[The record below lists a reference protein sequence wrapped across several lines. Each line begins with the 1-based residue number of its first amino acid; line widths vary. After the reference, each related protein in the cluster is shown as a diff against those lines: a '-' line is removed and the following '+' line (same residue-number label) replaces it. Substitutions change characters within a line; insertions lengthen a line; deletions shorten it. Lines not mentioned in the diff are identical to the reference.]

1 MWFFH
6 KISFWEVE
14 LKHFLFND
22 DNVWLS
28 TKSPQL
34 QKRTKLQ
41 TWSKLHQA
49 ICVLIRR
56 CVVLL
61 SIFSASFFDI
71 RLNFLWRFLNSCE
84 WHAQIMIHWHSYFY
98 ILFFGWH
105 FFVKKK
111 DIKSFYWIGRN
122 PNYAILFQ
130 FISVRLTDRCRW
142 KTKINQHVTFC
153 TSENDQNHSKT
164 LNFHH
169 SKRNRFKNYV
179 DECNE
184 MKWRQKYS
192 TSPYK
197 TCVCV
202 FHFNRKSVRPSR
214 FN

>member
-105 FFVKKK
+105 FFVKNRISSHFIEL
-111 DIKSFYWIGRN
+111 DVIQIMQFYSNLSPFDWQI
-122 PNYAILFQ
+122 
-130 FISVRLTDRCRW
+130 D
-142 KTKINQHVTFC
+142 
-153 TSENDQNHSKT
+153 
-164 LNFHH
+164 
-169 SKRNRFKNYV
+169 V
-179 DECNE
+179 DE
-184 MKWRQKYS
+184 RQ
-192 TSPYK
+192 
-197 TCVCV
+197 
-202 FHFNRKSVRPSR
+202 R
-214 FN
+214 